1 MDRTINTSQIF
12 DISLQKMW
20 KSLWANCFSKLSLD
34 FGDNFIEW
42 LHFAQPPRGASMGSG
57 LKILVSRPFR
67 TPNNAIESWVAG
79 KFKIDGVSLV
89 CLLHTLNVK
98 LFSGAKIDFLPF
110 LKWQKMCFCT
120 FEIALFSNFRALC
133 SCRTVFLPSI
143 NTRCQKWL
151 WNHSQISWASSFEDV
166 SLGRDLQ
173 LLMQHYSTISQT
185 WLFHQ
190 TKIWWQAN
198 EYQRGPWK

>member
-1 MDRTINTSQIF
+1 MDRTINMSQIF

-98 LFSGAKIDFLPF
+98 TKWPRVYVVDRVAPFFSDMAILWGLLRYTTKGRKFSPLGLFKAARPKKAK
-110 LKWQKMCFCT
+110 KSKKTSMAQN
-120 FEIALFSNFRALC
+120 A
-133 SCRTVFLPSI
+133 
-143 NTRCQKWL
+143 
-151 WNHSQISWASSFEDV
+151 
-166 SLGRDLQ
+166 
-173 LLMQHYSTISQT
+173 
-185 WLFHQ
+185 
-190 TKIWWQAN
+190 
-198 EYQRGPWK
+198 